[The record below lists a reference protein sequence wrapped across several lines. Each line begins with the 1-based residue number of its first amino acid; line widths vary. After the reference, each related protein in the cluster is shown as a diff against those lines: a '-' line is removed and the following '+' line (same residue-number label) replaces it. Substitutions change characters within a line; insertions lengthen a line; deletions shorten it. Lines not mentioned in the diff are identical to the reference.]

1 MKNTFTFFIIL
12 LILFSGVRAQNTYSS
27 EDSFKF
33 RLHGQLTNGENRK
46 VYLTEFAFWKSR
58 LIRDTTYTD
67 ANGRFEFRESMDE
80 PSQFFLSV
88 EGSSDEIDLVI
99 SDSAVGLFA
108 DAKDLSYSA
117 VVSGSREVEVQ
128 AAFKAIKADENA
140 IYAGMESRRNELKR
154 AQDSRDSLKILQLQK
169 EGFDAETRLL
179 DMRKNI
185 IIRYPNALT
194 SIMQIRMIQSP
205 SRDQTMPDSVL
216 KVIETSLLGDHAL
229 VKYYRNKVDALNRT
243 SVGKQAPDFSL
254 PDLRGKTISLASLKG
269 KYVYIDFW
277 ASWCG
282 PCREENVH
290 LVDVYKRFGGKQFA
304 ILSVSMDQDLQKW
317 KDAVIKDKLTWL
329 NVCEVKAL
337 ESEVALLYSVTSL
350 PESILIDP
358 EGRIVGRNLRGMYL
372 EKKLEE
378 LLSTVKGKK

>member
-1 MKNTFTFFIIL
+1 
-12 LILFSGVRAQNTYSS
+12 
-27 EDSFKF
+27 
-33 RLHGQLTNGENRK
+33 
-46 VYLTEFAFWKSR
+46 
-58 LIRDTTYTD
+58 
-67 ANGRFEFRESMDE
+67 
-80 PSQFFLSV
+80 
-88 EGSSDEIDLVI
+88 
-99 SDSAVGLFA
+99 
-108 DAKDLSYSA
+108 
-117 VVSGSREVEVQ
+117 
-128 AAFKAIKADENA
+128 
-140 IYAGMESRRNELKR
+140 MESRRNELKR
-154 AQDSRDSLKILQLQK
+154 AQDGRDSLKILQLQK

-185 IIRYPNALT
+185 IIQNPNALT

-216 KVIETSLLGDHAL
+216 KVIEASSLGDHAL
-229 VKYYRNKVDALNRT
+229 VKYYRNKVDALSRI

-290 LVDVYKRFGGKQFA
+290 LVDVYKRFVGKQFT
-304 ILSVSMDQDLQKW
+304 IFSVSMDEDLQKW

-337 ESEVALLYSVTSL
+337 ESEVALLYSVASL

-358 EGRIVGRNLRGMYL
+358 EGRIVARNLRGVYL
-372 EKKLEE
+372 EQKLAE
-378 LLSTVKGKK
+378 LLSTVKEKK